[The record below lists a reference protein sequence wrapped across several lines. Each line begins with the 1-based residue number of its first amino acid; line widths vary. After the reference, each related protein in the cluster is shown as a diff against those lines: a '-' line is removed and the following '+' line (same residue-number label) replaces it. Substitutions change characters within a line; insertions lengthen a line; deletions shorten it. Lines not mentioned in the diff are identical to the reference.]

1 MSLKKF
7 QPEDILLN
15 TMKAHPS
22 CEFFIFDG
30 NVYYNNRPFHSGA
43 FTGSVVS
50 PEGFISLYEYNIDR
64 SYYGTYTV
72 SRSADHWPT
81 PENEFG
87 EIDYDTTGPVYTD
100 YPVKDKAIIYPYIT
114 KDGTG
119 DCWSTVS
126 STDYYN
132 LFRDGEPNLY
142 GTVLTSSYPMT
153 ASITREYMTP
163 AGARFTL
170 VDCKGGDSDTCAELE
185 AASVSDADWVELA
198 NSVEAPAPPKY
209 RHYFALRNRLNL
221 YASTKS
227 PEFAVTGAVNG
238 TTYEWIKDEQTINLI
253 SIPSIFYGSRIQP
266 GSLSLKWYFTGSL
279 IGELQDTK
287 RNGEL
292 IQISTGSTPY
302 DSALPD
308 NSGSVAGVALYDEGI
323 ILLTGSWALNG
334 SGFAVTSSGPSSPA
348 WIYFG
353 AGANDGVDQGSTATS
368 FMSASFNLSFRG
380 QTNTQV
386 MTLFTHAKKG
396 KANWSNNPTYIK
408 YGQEELRVTSSMVY
422 EENPDRI
429 IANTVS
435 SSYSDY
441 SASFKREV
449 YVSKVAIYDENKNLI
464 GVTTLS
470 NPVLKEEDQDLTFKL
485 RLDI

>member
-1 MSLKKF
+1 
-7 QPEDILLN
+7 
-15 TMKAHPS
+15 MKAHPS

-153 ASITREYMTP
+153 ASITREYMAP
-163 AGARFTL
+163 AGARFPMRN
-170 VDCKGGDSDTCAELE
+170 CYGGDSSTCAELDPDGD
-185 AASVSDADWVELA
+185 SPDTDLIA

-227 PEFAVTGAVNG
+227 PEFAVTGARDPS
-238 TTYEWIKDEQTINLI
+238 TQEPKWIKDQQTINLI

-279 IGELQDTK
+279 IGELQDIK

-334 SGFAVTSSGPSSPA
+334 STLPIIKDDDTAYNPK

-353 AGANDGVDQGSTATS
+353 AGAHDGVTQKNTATS
-368 FMSASFNLSFRG
+368 PAKISSFKSASFNLSFRG

>member
-1 MSLKKF
+1 
-7 QPEDILLN
+7 
-15 TMKAHPS
+15 MKAHPG
-22 CEFFIFDG
+22 CEFFVFDG
-30 NVYYNNRPFHSGA
+30 NVYYNNRPYVSGA
-43 FTGSVVS
+43 FTGSIIA

-64 SYYGTYTV
+64 QSGSTLG
-72 SRSADHWPT
+72 SPT
-81 PENEFG
+81 RQ
-87 EIDYDTTGPVYTD
+87 YTGPSNTD
-100 YPVKDKAIIYPYIT
+100 YPVQDMSIIYPYTT

-132 LFRDGEPNLY
+132 LFSY
-142 GTVLTSSYPMT
+142 GDIVSSSYPMT

-163 AGARFTL
+163 AGARIPML
-170 VDCKGGDSDTCAELE
+170 DCKGGDSSTCAELE
-185 AASVSDADWVELA
+185 AIGEDLDPDTSDTELIA

-227 PEFAVTGAVNG
+227 PEFAVTGTLV
-238 TTYEWIKDEQTINLI
+238 TSTQEPKWIKDQQTINLI

-334 SGFAVTSSGPSSPA
+334 STCALESATLRSPA

-408 YGQEELRVTSSMVY
+408 YGQDELRITSSMIY

-470 NPVLKEEDQDLTFKL
+470 NPVLKEEDRDLTFKL
-485 RLDI
+485 RIDI

>member
-30 NVYYNNRPFHSGA
+30 NVYYNNRPHRSGS
-43 FTGSVVS
+43 FTGSIVA
-50 PEGFISLYEYNIDR
+50 PEGFISLYEYNVDR
-64 SYYGTYTV
+64 RYHAV
-72 SRSADHWPT
+72 SRSGNPLGAAGDPA
-81 PENEFG
+81 
-87 EIDYDTTGPVYTD
+87 TTGTPYTD
-100 YPVKDKAIIYPYIT
+100 YPILDKSIIYPYIT
-114 KDGTG
+114 KQGTT

-132 LFRDGEPNLY
+132 TFEY
-142 GTVLTSSYPMT
+142 GDILTSTYPMT
-153 ASITREYMTP
+153 ASITREYMAP
-163 AGARFTL
+163 AGKRIESW
-170 VDCKGGDSDTCAELE
+170 DCKGPDDYTCSEYE
-185 AASVSDADWVELA
+185 AAGNDPATSPCEEIGNTVDS
-198 NSVEAPAPPKY
+198 PAPPKY
-209 RHYFALRNRLNL
+209 PHYFALRNRLNH
-221 YASTKS
+221 YRFRS
-227 PEFAVTGAVNG
+227 PEYAVTGAITG
-238 TTYEWIKDEQTINLI
+238 TTYEWIKDEQTMTLI

-279 IGELQDTK
+279 IGELQDIK

-292 IQISTGSTPY
+292 IQVNSS
-302 DSALPD
+302 SALTEHGGD
-308 NSGSVAGVALYDEGI
+308 YSGSVAGVALYDEGF
-323 ILLTGSWALNG
+323 ILLTGSWALNEEQIALVAG
-334 SGFAVTSSGPSSPA
+334 SSTGIYPR

-353 AGANDGVDQGSTATS
+353 AGANDGVSQGTTATN
-368 FMSASFNLSFRG
+368 FYSASFNLSFRG

-386 MTLFTHAKKG
+386 LTMFAHAKKG
-396 KANWSNNPTYIK
+396 KANFSNNPTYLK
-408 YGQEELRVTSSMVY
+408 YGQDELRVTSSMIY
-422 EENPDRI
+422 EENPNRL

-449 YVSKVAIYDENKNLI
+449 YISKVAIYDESKNLI

>member
-1 MSLKKF
+1 
-7 QPEDILLN
+7 
-15 TMKAHPS
+15 MKAHPS

-43 FTGSVVS
+43 FTGSIIA

-64 SYYGTYTV
+64 QSGSTLG
-72 SRSADHWPT
+72 SPT
-81 PENEFG
+81 RQ
-87 EIDYDTTGPVYTD
+87 YTGPSNTD
-100 YPVKDKAIIYPYIT
+100 YPVQDMSIIYPYIT

-132 LFRDGEPNLY
+132 LFRNDY
-142 GTVLTSSYPMT
+142 GTVLSSSYPMT
-153 ASITREYMTP
+153 ASITREYMAP
-163 AGARFTL
+163 AGARIESW
-170 VDCKGGDSDTCAELE
+170 DCKGGDDYTCSEYE
-185 AASVSDADWVELA
+185 DDGGDPDDDPCEEIA
-198 NSVEAPAPPKY
+198 NSVEAPAAPKY

-279 IGELQDTK
+279 IGELQDIK

-292 IQISTGSTPY
+292 IQMSSGSETIL
-302 DSALPD
+302 SD

-334 SGFAVTSSGPSSPA
+334 STLPIIKDDDTAYNPK

-353 AGANDGVDQGSTATS
+353 AGAHDGVTQKNTATS
-368 FMSASFNLSFRG
+368 PAKISSFKSASFNLSFRG

-470 NPVLKEEDQDLTFKL
+470 NPVLKEEDQDLTFKP